1 MMDASQGNE
10 NLNLPSTTS
19 GGGTLNFTDIAFTV
33 AQGNDSGN
41 QPNDS
46 GQQDTSQ
53 SMSINVPPSNPE
65 VIDIDSLFDTASASG
80 GEKPEEQS
88 GQQSGAPPAPMDSD
102 NTSRPANQ
110 AQESSTTLDD
120 MYDLGGGTNES
131 MDLDFAFDQ
140 SGGGGGDSYIDD
152 LFFGT
157 GDGSLG
163 ELDESGLG

>member
-10 NLNLPSTTS
+10 LLNLPPTTS
-19 GGGTLNFTDIAFTV
+19 GGGGLNFTDMAFTV

-41 QPNDS
+41 Q
-46 GQQDTSQ
+46 GTSE
-53 SMSINVPPSNPE
+53 SMTMDLPGSNPE
-65 VIDIDSLFDTASASG
+65 VIDIDSLFDTAGASG
-80 GEKPEEQS
+80 GE
-88 GQQSGAPPAPMDSD
+88 QSGAPTASMDLD
-102 NTSRPANQ
+102 NMSRPADQ
-110 AQESSTTLDD
+110 AQQSSSMLDD

-152 LFFGT
+152 LLFGT

-163 ELDESGLG
+163 ELDESSLG